1 LNREAAERLGVPQG
15 PLFRQLTTDHAVEL
29 PNGHVVQPADVI
41 SPPQPGRMLLYLGD
55 YGDVDIS
62 RSIGREEV
70 FCALDPTDTNQV
82 ETSHFF
88 SFDRRFIYSFKCR
101 HALLSFPE
109 GRTHWLLY
117 ATHISRLHSM
127 RTKIVKHICIFCKV
141 FCKLSCLCKWVM
153 HTQVLVRGFFSVGR
167 TTHAR
172 ARVHAGK
179 NCLKYLLFRARND
192 VQRR

>member
-1 LNREAAERLGVPQG
+1 
-15 PLFRQLTTDHAVEL
+15 
-29 PNGHVVQPADVI
+29 
-41 SPPQPGRMLLYLGD
+41 MLLYLGD

-101 HALLSFPE
+101 HALWSFPE
-109 GRTHWLLY
+109 GQTHWLLY
-117 ATHISRLHSM
+117 ATHISRLQSM
-127 RTKIVKHICIFCKV
+127 RTKIVKHICIFCKF

-167 TTHAR
+167 TTHPR
-172 ARVHAGK
+172 ACMQGK
-179 NCLKYLLFRARND
+179 TVSSIYCSGLGTTFND
-192 VQRR
+192 VDVELETTLKDDFVERLDISFAIR